1 MPSPEFDTVALVTV
15 DENQDAFVV
24 ALADEQR
31 GEGAFLMFQCSLTP
45 PSASD
50 IATGLDS
57 YCLLD
62 EAGGIKYGAVT
73 RATLDGP
80 RLTLVLTAEAAEE
93 FGVEDGT
100 NTITLTVPAEGV
112 GRLAEGLHR
121 IFTYGNPDK
130 RPQTIGF

>member
-15 DENQDAFVV
+15 EENQDAFVV
-24 ALADEQR
+24 ALADEQH

-62 EAGGIKYGAVT
+62 DAGAIKYGGVT
-73 RATLDGP
+73 RAALDGA
-80 RLTLVLTAEAAEE
+80 RLTLVLTDEAAEE

-100 NTITLTVPAEGV
+100 NTITLTVPTEDV
-112 GRLAEGLHR
+112 GRLAGGLHR
-121 IFTYGNPDK
+121 VFTYGNPDK
-130 RPQTIGF
+130 QPQISGI